1 MIAWNRVDLP
11 TLARPTYLMISKN
24 RSDSLGLRRVLLHT
38 IPLFKLFP
46 GRPKGIF
53 FSSSF
58 FLGGILLLNFVDEA
72 EKCFEIVSLCEI
84 LGIWKSEV
92 EFVE

>member
-1 MIAWNRVDLP
+1 
-11 TLARPTYLMISKN
+11 MISEN
-24 RSDSLGLRRVLLHT
+24 RSVSLGSGRVLLHT

-58 FLGGILLLNFVDEA
+58 FLGGILLLDFADEA
-72 EKCFEIVSLCEI
+72 EKCFEIVSLYET
-84 LGIWKSEV
+84 LGICKNEV
-92 EFVE
+92 ELVE